1 MLIDN
6 DYDNKMDSRL
16 QINVAIVGSVAV
28 GKSTFLNS
36 LFANQYADM
45 SVKNERTTMCPN
57 IYHETSRQDRYVK
70 HEKIIDMNKRRNET
84 VKQKMRDGE
93 LKEGDI
99 LECEYF
105 VPQIKDFVNRKS
117 GLWFSVWDIPGLNDS
132 EIKDYHYA
140 YLKKHFHKFNI
151 VFFLIDNMNGL
162 ARNDDMTI
170 LKTLVEQILYN
181 RRTYGINTKLFILMN
196 KCDDMSFDSGKNG
209 LFVLE
214 DYTQKIYEDTQLVID
229 RCMSNYEDKV
239 EYKFLPYSCE
249 NTLMYRL
256 CKMGRT
262 QDISNHLRDKLGY
275 NEYGRRKWDKLGD
288 EEKDSKLSQLLEKEE
303 YDVRLYDSGYNVL
316 KHMIDGIMDGQSQ
329 YNYMLDHVKYD
340 MINMILH
347 PSDCQNDLN
356 KFGKLYGKIKRL
368 NKKYKKFNVDDK
380 LFINIFVQYMNN
392 YIGSLLSDM
401 TIGELELVKY
411 NFDNVYQLFDKSIWK
426 TQVGHYMGIKK
437 DIEIKYVNM
446 LEQFDITL
454 KDMFNILDN
463 LVDIN
468 NETLF
473 DNIYK
478 ILIRLEHYTAF
489 NISVD
494 DILSVL
500 KKIFGYNI
508 DSKHQII
515 IVATLLG
522 KLYMYP
528 RFFTIY
534 YDTLDYNTYLFQAGH
549 YISTIE
555 YNSVDNVAI
564 QLYRLKEIINK
575 SIDIDKYIDIKFDCD
590 MVLEKLLFNK
600 IVNNIEKQDVYVEKV
615 KNKYVDIIIEQ

>member
-600 IVNNIEKQDVYVEKV
+600 IVNNIEKQDIYVEKV
-615 KNKYVDIIIEQ
+615 RNKYVDIIIEQ